1 MWMLLLVT
9 AINWIAWFPFFLY
22 NTDWMGHEVYGGKT
36 GEDTYAA
43 GVRAG
48 TLGLGVQAGV
58 LAIMSLAVERLSR
71 FIGGAKRLW
80 GIVNIILAI
89 ALAMTVA
96 ITKAAEHER
105 HGTTGGTPSE
115 VIKVAAFSFFAII
128 GIPLAVIFL

>member
-1 MWMLLLVT
+1 
-9 AINWIAWFPFFLY
+9 
-22 NTDWMGHEVYGGKT
+22 
-36 GEDTYAA
+36 
-43 GVRAG
+43 
-48 TLGLGVQAGV
+48 
-58 LAIMSLAVERLSR
+58 LSR